1 MIASSPK
8 TFLIT
13 GVSSGLGR
21 AFAHGALAAGHRVI
35 GTVRRG
41 SDADAFAAL
50 EPGRAHPLVLDVTDY
65 AAIPGAISVAE
76 QKAGAVGVL
85 VNNAGYG
92 HEGVLEESSID
103 DLQRQFAA
111 NVFGPVAMIKA
122 VLPGMRERRAGHIV
136 NVTSMG
142 GFITMPGISFYC
154 GSKFA
159 LEGISE
165 ALGKEVAGFGI
176 RVTALAPGQF
186 RTDWAGR
193 SMDRTPR
200 SIPDYD
206 VVMDPLRAARQAK
219 SGNQPGD
226 PAKAAQA
233 LLALV
238 DAENPPTRLFLGAD
252 ALGLVD
258 QKLDAMKGER
268 DRWDA
273 TAHGNDGSKEWSRCT
288 PASSVLLK
296 QPGNDAAMAPFN
308 STGPGSP
315 AFRGG
320 PAILLPPP
328 SA

>member
-1 MIASSPK
+1 MTAVASK

-13 GVSSGLGR
+13 GVNSGLGR
-21 AFAHGALAAGHRVI
+21 AFAVGALEAGHRVI
-35 GTVRRG
+35 GTVRRDG
-41 SDADAFAAL
+41 DAEAFAAL
-50 EPGRAHPLVLDVTDY
+50 APDRAHPLVLDVTKFD
-65 AAIPGAISVAE
+65 AIPAAVVDAE
-76 QKAGAVGVL
+76 QQAGPIDVL

-92 HEGVLEESSID
+92 HEGVLEESAMD

-111 NVFGPVAMIKA
+111 NVFGPVAMVKA
-122 VLPGMRERRAGHIV
+122 VLPGMRERRRGHII

-142 GFITMPGISFYC
+142 GFITMPGITFYC

-206 VVMDPLRAARQAK
+206 AVMDPIRAARQAK

-238 DAENPPTRLFLGAD
+238 EAENPPVRLFLGDD
-252 ALGLVD
+252 ALGLVE
-258 QKLDAMKGER
+258 QKLDGMRAEIAA
-268 DRWDA
+268 WDA
-273 TAHGNDGSKEWSRCT
+273 LSRST
-288 PASSVLLK
+288 SFAS
-296 QPGNDAAMAPFN
+296 
-308 STGPGSP
+308 
-315 AFRGG
+315 
-320 PAILLPPP
+320 
-328 SA
+328 

>member
-1 MIASSPK
+1 MASVPSK

-21 AFAHGALAAGHRVI
+21 AFAEGALHAGHRVI
-35 GTVRRG
+35 GTVRRTG
-41 SDADAFAAL
+41 DAEAFAAQA
-50 EPGRAHPLVLDVTDY
+50 PGRAHPLMLDVTDFDAVP
-65 AAIPGAISVAE
+65 AAVADAE
-76 QKAGAVGVL
+76 RQVGVIDVL

-92 HEGVLEESSID
+92 HEGVLEESSMD
-103 DLQRQFAA
+103 ALQRQFAA

-122 VLPGMRERRAGHIV
+122 VLPGMRKRRRGHIV

-142 GFITMPGISFYC
+142 GFITMPGITFYC

-165 ALGKEVAGFGI
+165 ALGKELAGFGI

-200 SIPDYD
+200 SIADYD
-206 VVMDPLRAARQAK
+206 AVMDPIRAARQAK

-238 DAENPPTRLFLGAD
+238 EAQNPPTRLFLGED
-252 ALGLVD
+252 ALGLVE
-258 QKLDAMKGER
+258 QKLETMKIELDAWNALSRSTSFE
-268 DRWDA
+268 
-273 TAHGNDGSKEWSRCT
+273 TA
-288 PASSVLLK
+288 
-296 QPGNDAAMAPFN
+296 
-308 STGPGSP
+308 
-315 AFRGG
+315 
-320 PAILLPPP
+320 
-328 SA
+328 

>member
-1 MIASSPK
+1 MANHGADVTEKILK

-21 AFAHGALAAGHRVI
+21 AFAVGALAAGHRVI
-35 GTVRRG
+35 GTVRRIE
-41 SDADAFAAL
+41 DAERFAAHAL
-50 EPGRAHPLVLDVTDY
+50 GRAHPLLLDVTDY
-65 AAIPGAISVAE
+65 AAIPDAVATAE
-76 QKAGAVGVL
+76 TEAGGIDVL

-92 HEGVLEESSID
+92 HEGVLEESTMD

-122 VLPGMRERRAGHIV
+122 VLPGMRERRRGHII

-165 ALGKEVAGFGI
+165 SLGKEVARFGI

-193 SMDRTPR
+193 SMARTPR
-200 SIPDYD
+200 SIADYD
-206 VVMDPLRAARQAK
+206 TVMDPIRAARQAK
-219 SGNQPGD
+219 SGNQPGNPD
-226 PAKAAQA
+226 KAAQA

-238 DAENPPTRLFLGAD
+238 EADAPPVRLFLGED
-252 ALGLVD
+252 ALGLVE
-258 QKLDAMKGER
+258 QKLTAMR
-268 DRWDA
+268 DEITTWE
-273 TAHGNDGSKEWSRCT
+273 TLSR
-288 PASSVLLK
+288 
-296 QPGNDAAMAPFN
+296 
-308 STGPGSP
+308 STS
-315 AFRGG
+315 FVE
-320 PAILLPPP
+320 
-328 SA
+328 

>member
-1 MIASSPK
+1 MAAALPK

-21 AFAHGALAAGHRVI
+21 AFAAGALDAGHRVI
-35 GTVRRG
+35 GTVRRDG
-41 SDADAFAAL
+41 DAEAFTAL
-50 EPGRAHPLVLDVTDY
+50 APGRAHPLVLDVTSFD
-65 AAIPGAISVAE
+65 AIPAAVTDAERTVGAID
-76 QKAGAVGVL
+76 VL

-92 HEGVLEESSID
+92 HEGVLEESSMD

-111 NVFGPVAMIKA
+111 NVFGPVAMMKA
-122 VLPGMRERRAGHIV
+122 VLPGMRARRRGHIV

-165 ALGKEVAGFGI
+165 ALGKEVADFGI

-200 SIPDYD
+200 SIAEYD
-206 VVMDPLRAARQAK
+206 AVMDPIRAARQAK

-226 PAKAAQA
+226 PARAAQA
-233 LLALV
+233 LLALIE
-238 DAENPPTRLFLGAD
+238 APNPPVRLFLGAD
-252 ALGLVD
+252 ALGLVER
-258 QKLDAMKGER
+258 KLDQMQDEIAA
-268 DRWDA
+268 WDA
-273 TAHGNDGSKEWSRCT
+273 LSR
-288 PASSVLLK
+288 
-296 QPGNDAAMAPFN
+296 
-308 STGPGSP
+308 STS
-315 AFRGG
+315 FT
-320 PAILLPPP
+320 

>member
-1 MIASSPK
+1 MMNDLSK

-21 AFAHGALAAGHRVI
+21 AFAAGALAAGHQVI
-35 GTVRRG
+35 GTVRRAE
-41 SDADAFAAL
+41 DAGRFAAL
-50 EPGRAHPLVLDVTDY
+50 APDRACPLVLDVTDY
-65 AAIPGAISVAE
+65 DAIPEAVARAE
-76 QKAGAVGVL
+76 AAAGPIDVL

-92 HEGVLEESSID
+92 HEGVLEESSLD
-103 DLQRQFAA
+103 DLRRQFAA

-122 VLPGMRERRAGHIV
+122 VLPGMRARRRGHIV

-165 ALGKEVAGFGI
+165 ALGKEVAPFGI

-206 VVMDPLRAARQAK
+206 GVMDPIRAARQAK
-219 SGNQPGD
+219 SGHQPGD
-226 PAKAAQA
+226 PDKAAQA

-238 DAENPPTRLFLGAD
+238 AADAPPVRLFLGAD
-252 ALGLVD
+252 ALGLVT
-258 QKLDAMKGER
+258 QKLEAMR
-268 DRWDA
+268 DEIA
-273 TAHGNDGSKEWSRCT
+273 TWEPLSR
-288 PASSVLLK
+288 
-296 QPGNDAAMAPFN
+296 
-308 STGPGSP
+308 STGFAAG
-315 AFRGG
+315 
-320 PAILLPPP
+320 
-328 SA
+328 

>member
-1 MIASSPK
+1 MATIAPK

-21 AFAHGALAAGHRVI
+21 AFAVAALEAGHRVV
-35 GTVRRG
+35 GTVRQAR
-41 SDADAFAAL
+41 DAEAFAAL
-50 EPGRAHPLVLDVTDY
+50 AEDRAHPLVLDVTDFATIP
-65 AAIPGAISVAE
+65 AAVSQAE
-76 QKAGAVGVL
+76 SLAGPIDVL

-111 NVFGPVAMIKA
+111 NVFGPVAMMQA
-122 VLPGMRERRAGHIV
+122 VLPGMRERRSGHIV

-142 GFITMPGISFYC
+142 GFITMPGITFYC

-176 RVTALAPGQF
+176 RVTTLAPGQF

-200 SIPDYD
+200 SIADYD
-206 VVMDPLRAARQAK
+206 AVMDPIRAARQAK
-219 SGNQPGD
+219 SGHQPGD

-238 DAENPPTRLFLGAD
+238 ASPNPPVRLFLGAD
-252 ALGLVD
+252 ALELVG
-258 QKLDAMKGER
+258 QKLEAMKAELAA
-268 DRWDA
+268 WDA
-273 TAHGNDGSKEWSRCT
+273 LSR
-288 PASSVLLK
+288 
-296 QPGNDAAMAPFN
+296 
-308 STGPGSP
+308 STS
-315 AFRGG
+315 FV
-320 PAILLPPP
+320 
-328 SA
+328 

>member
-1 MIASSPK
+1 MTVSPK

-21 AFAHGALAAGHRVI
+21 AFAQGALDAGHRVI
-35 GTVRRG
+35 GTVRRD
-41 SDADAFAAL
+41 SDAAAFAAL
-50 EPGRAHPLVLDVTDY
+50 AADRAHPLVLDVTDY
-65 AAIPGAISVAE
+65 AAIPSAVAGAERQAGAID
-76 QKAGAVGVL
+76 VL

-103 DLQRQFAA
+103 DLHRQFAA
-111 NVFGPVAMIKA
+111 NVFGPVAMMKA
-122 VLPGMRERRAGHIV
+122 VLPGMRERRRGRII

-176 RVTALAPGQF
+176 HVTALAPGQF

-200 SIPDYD
+200 SIADYD
-206 VVMDPLRAARQAK
+206 AVMDPIRAARQAK
-219 SGNQPGD
+219 SGHQPGD

-238 DAENPPTRLFLGAD
+238 EAEAPPTRLFLGED

-258 QKLDAMKGER
+258 QKLASMASER
-268 DRWDA
+268 ARWD
-273 TAHGNDGSKEWSRCT
+273 TLSR
-288 PASSVLLK
+288 
-296 QPGNDAAMAPFN
+296 
-308 STGPGSP
+308 STSFV
-315 AFRGG
+315 A
-320 PAILLPPP
+320 
-328 SA
+328 

>member
-1 MIASSPK
+1 MPVFK

-21 AFAHGALAAGHRVI
+21 AFAKAVLGAGHRVI
-35 GTVRRG
+35 GTVR
-41 SDADAFAAL
+41 SAEDAAL
-50 EPGRAHPLVLDVTDY
+50 FASVPRTYPLQLDVTDY
-65 AAIPGAISVAE
+65 ASIPAAIAKAE
-76 QKAGAVGVL
+76 REAGVVDVL

-92 HEGVLEESSID
+92 HEGVVEEASME

-122 VLPGMRERRAGHIV
+122 VLPGMRERRRGHIV

-142 GFITMPGISFYC
+142 GFITMPGIAFYC

-165 ALGKEVAGFGI
+165 SLGKELKAFGI

-193 SMDRTPR
+193 SMDRSPR
-200 SIPDYD
+200 SIADYD
-206 VVMDPLRAARQAK
+206 SVMNPIRVARQAK
-219 SGNQPGD
+219 SGSQPGD
-226 PAKAAQA
+226 PDKAALA
-233 LLALV
+233 LLTLIEA
-238 DAENPPTRLFLGAD
+238 DTPPVRLFLGDD

-258 QKLDAMKGER
+258 QKLEQMKAELGQWE
-268 DRWDA
+268 A
-273 TAHGNDGSKEWSRCT
+273 LSR
-288 PASSVLLK
+288 
-296 QPGNDAAMAPFN
+296 
-308 STGPGSP
+308 STG
-315 AFRGG
+315 F
-320 PAILLPPP
+320 

>member
-1 MIASSPK
+1 MVVAAK
-8 TFLIT
+8 TFVIT

-21 AFAHGALAAGHRVI
+21 AFAVGALAAGHRVV
-35 GTVRRG
+35 GTVRRAN
-41 SDADAFAAL
+41 DADAFAAL
-50 EPGRAHPLVLDVTDY
+50 SPARAIPLVLDVTDY
-65 AAIPGAISVAE
+65 AAIPAAIADAE
-76 QKAGAVGVL
+76 RQAGPIDVL

-92 HEGVLEESSID
+92 HEGVLEESSMD

-122 VLPGMRERRAGHIV
+122 VLPGMRARRRGHIV

-165 ALGKEVAGFGI
+165 ALGKELAGLGI

-200 SIPDYD
+200 SIADYD
-206 VVMDPLRAARQAK
+206 AVMDPIRAGRQAK

-238 DAENPPTRLFLGAD
+238 ETDNPPVRLFLGED

-258 QKLDAMKGER
+258 QKLVAMKAELGE
-268 DRWDA
+268 WEA
-273 TAHGNDGSKEWSRCT
+273 LSRST
-288 PASSVLLK
+288 SF
-296 QPGNDAAMAPFN
+296 AA
-308 STGPGSP
+308 
-315 AFRGG
+315 
-320 PAILLPPP
+320 
-328 SA
+328 